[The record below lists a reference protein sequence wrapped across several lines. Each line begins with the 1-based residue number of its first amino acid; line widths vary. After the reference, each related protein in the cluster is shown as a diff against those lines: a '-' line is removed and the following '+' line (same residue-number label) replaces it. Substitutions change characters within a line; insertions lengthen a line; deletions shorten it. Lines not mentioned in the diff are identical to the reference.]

1 MHNNLQNWRKK
12 ETKAK
17 IKLIKL
23 DLYCAK
29 SYFLFNLA
37 YFPLMEPLAIRR
49 MEALKITDCPR
60 MTLVVWWR
68 YKAEPKQI
76 VNDLLSDLTHYSTI
90 ELITV
95 YSYDLYFLTIQI
107 VNSNFLLRNK
117 HHIFRKKIGYLQKKC
132 IFAVYIVYSIK
143 LQIQTNGYSTSQ
155 A

>member
-1 MHNNLQNWRKK
+1 MPPSAADINPTDAQQPPKLKKK

-60 MTLVVWWR
+60 MTLVV
-68 YKAEPKQI
+68 
-76 VNDLLSDLTHYSTI
+76 
-90 ELITV
+90 
-95 YSYDLYFLTIQI
+95 
-107 VNSNFLLRNK
+107 
-117 HHIFRKKIGYLQKKC
+117 
-132 IFAVYIVYSIK
+132 
-143 LQIQTNGYSTSQ
+143 
-155 A
+155 

>member
-76 VNDLLSDLTHYSTI
+76 VNDLLSDLTHYFTI

-95 YSYDLYFLTIQI
+95 YSYDLYFLTI
-107 VNSNFLLRNK
+107 
-117 HHIFRKKIGYLQKKC
+117 
-132 IFAVYIVYSIK
+132 
-143 LQIQTNGYSTSQ
+143 
-155 A
+155 